1 MKTRVANM
9 LVCRHFDNWLESI
22 DDANVKEL
30 VRKNTIMTGGALVT
44 LITENRVNDFDFYFR
59 NRETALAVAKY
70 YVDKFKSNPPTRFRN
85 NSDATVAIYVDEK
98 PDRVK
103 IVVKSAGVATES
115 PDEAYAYFEGDPD
128 PEAAQKFL
136 DNAIKVNSDAQPKD
150 TEGKDRPKF
159 RPVFL
164 TANAITLSDKT
175 QIVIRF
181 WGEPDEIHENYDF
194 VHCTLAWTSWERR
207 VRTNAAALECIL
219 TKELRYIGSRYPL
232 CSMFRVRKFIERG
245 WSITAGQLVKI
256 AFQINALNLNDYTT
270 LEEQLTGVDHAY
282 FMQLLGALRE
292 KSPEKVDQ
300 TYLMELIDRMV

>member
-9 LVCRHFDNWLESI
+9 LVCRHFDNWLETI
-22 DDANVKEL
+22 DDASVKEL

-59 NRETALAVAKY
+59 NRETALAVANY
-70 YVDKFKSNPPTRFRN
+70 YVAKFTANPPTRFRN
-85 NSDATVAIYVDEK
+85 NSDKTVAIYVEDTPE
-98 PDRVK
+98 RVK

-115 PDEAYAYFEGDPD
+115 PDEAYSYFEGDPD

-136 DNAIKVNSDAQPKD
+136 DNAIKVNGDAQPKD

-164 TANAITLSDKT
+164 TANAITLSDET

-207 VRTNAAALECIL
+207 VRTNADALECIL

-245 WSITAGQLVKI
+245 WTITAGQLVKI
-256 AFQINALNLNDYTT
+256 AFQINALNLNDYAT